1 MSSFSEV
8 PESQISQGVVGDG
21 SVVDLS
27 LDRFGRVSLEDIMGK
42 MDEVVV
48 QLKRLAAI
56 LEEANGVYVSEDDVS
71 EN

>member
-27 LDRFGRVSLEDIMGK
+27 LDRFGKISLEDIMGK
-42 MDEVVV
+42 MDEVVI